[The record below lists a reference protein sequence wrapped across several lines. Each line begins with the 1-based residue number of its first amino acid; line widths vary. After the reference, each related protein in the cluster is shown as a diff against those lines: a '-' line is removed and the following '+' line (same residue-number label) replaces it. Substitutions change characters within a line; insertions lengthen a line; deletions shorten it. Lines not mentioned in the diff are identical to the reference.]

1 MAANNYTIFFQKKL
15 DIESIITYNCIR
27 VMAEHNKHITTNQIS
42 GGPQAHA
49 IDSLSVSFNSSLDTN
64 LLGII
69 NLIIINIIS
78 LVIILG

>member
-1 MAANNYTIFFQKKL
+1 
-15 DIESIITYNCIR
+15 
-27 VMAEHNKHITTNQIS
+27 MAENKKHIKTNQIS

-49 IDSLSVSFNSSLDTN
+49 NNSLFVSFNSSLDTN